1 MKASYNAF
9 LLKETETASTLCLLE
24 LVQPTMSAYS
34 STSFSHALTGSRN
47 EDLDLSIGLLTI
59 SEDEPLRMSE
69 YSLSSNS
76 LNHTMSRSKS
86 YKVDLSSLG
95 GASDMQLSSNAHR
108 SNCNDPA
115 SWGYFV
121 DSVNPH

>member
-1 MKASYNAF
+1 
-9 LLKETETASTLCLLE
+9 
-24 LVQPTMSAYS
+24 MSAFP
-34 STSFSHALTGSRN
+34 STSYSNVVNVSRN

-86 YKVDLSSLG
+86 YKIDLSSLG
-95 GASDMQLSSNAHR
+95 GASDMQRSRIAHH
-108 SNCNDPA
+108 NICNDPA

-121 DSVNPH
+121 DAVNPH